1 MEHYEFSP
9 LGDSGMIV
17 NMGEEIDRKTL
28 EKVTALSAYLEEHP
42 FDGMTEYVPGF
53 TTVAVFY
60 DPIKIYNQSIN
71 EFPYEAV
78 VKTLKQILS
87 KLSTRKQ
94 SESRV
99 VDIPVCYGGKFG
111 PDLKEVANHAGLT
124 PEEVVRIHSG
134 TEYMVYMIGFAP
146 GFPYLGGMDERLAV
160 PRRPSPRVSI
170 PVGSVGIGGKQTGV
184 YPIESPG
191 GWQLIGKTPIK
202 LFRPEEDQPS
212 LLRAGDVVRFQP
224 ISREEFERL
233 EVGD

>member
-1 MEHYEFSP
+1 MEHYEFTP

-17 NMGEEIDRKTL
+17 NMGEEIDRKTH

-60 DPIKIYNQSIN
+60 DPLKIYNQSIN

-99 VDIPVCYGGKFG
+99 VDIPVCYGGEFG